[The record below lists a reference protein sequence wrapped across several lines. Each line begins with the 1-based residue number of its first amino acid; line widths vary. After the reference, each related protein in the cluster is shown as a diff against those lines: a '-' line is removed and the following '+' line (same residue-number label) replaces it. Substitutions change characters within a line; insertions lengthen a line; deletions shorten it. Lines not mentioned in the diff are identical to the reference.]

1 MSNSFNPGYHPLDDL
16 KARLDETDKQLATE
30 IRRIVS
36 GIQANYQTST
46 ATEKML
52 RQEVDQTKAQGMAL
66 NDASLQDAVLER
78 EVDANQ
84 HLYKSLVDR
93 LKEMAVSPVAPAPN
107 LSRLDRA

>member
-1 MSNSFNPGYHPLDDL
+1 MSNRFNPGYHPLDDL

-36 GIQANYQTST
+36 GIQANYETST

-52 RQEVDQTKAQGMAL
+52 RQGIEQTKSQVKAL
-66 NDASLQDAVLER
+66 NEASLQDAVLER

-84 HLYKSLVDR
+84 QLEKSL
-93 LKEMAVSPVAPAPN
+93 
-107 LSRLDRA
+107 LDRIKEVAGSADVPASNL